1 MCYRFNVVFSTQLVM
16 AQQWE
21 RQMSSIYPNSYR
33 YVVEFEKLLKRG
45 FLEGLTIKDK
55 IHFIS
60 EKDAVKWVDDVQRF
74 DKNAEYIN
82 FYIKESYRYSLNSI

>member
-1 MCYRFNVVFSTQLVM
+1 MT
-16 AQQWE
+16 QQWE

-55 IHFIS
+55 IHFLS
-60 EKDAVKWVDDVQRF
+60 EKDAMKWVDDVQRF

-82 FYIKESYRYSLNSI
+82 FDIKESHRYSLNSI

>member
-1 MCYRFNVVFSTQLVM
+1 M

>member
-1 MCYRFNVVFSTQLVM
+1 MDT
-16 AQQWE
+16 
-21 RQMSSIYPNSYR
+21 IYHNSYK

-55 IHFIS
+55 IHFVS
-60 EKDAVKWVDDVQRF
+60 KKDALKWVDDVQRF

-82 FYIKESYRYSLNSI
+82 FDVKESYRYSLKFI